1 MIAADPR
8 TPEERAEDAREW
20 AELLAELWG
29 RTAAQVLFDDE
40 QEAKRDYDEERR
52 SVEADARWYFDQ

>member
-52 SVEADARWYFDQ
+52 SVEADARWYFGQ

>member
-8 TPEERAEDAREW
+8 TPEEHADDAREW
-20 AELLAELWG
+20 AELLEDLRG

-40 QEAKRDYDEERR
+40 QEAQRDYDEERR
-52 SVEADARWYFDQ
+52 SVEADARWYFSQ